1 MDWRS
6 GRQGRH
12 VPNGI
17 NDIEGGIELG
27 LELAIPIADTE
38 IFADAERGLMGDNLG
53 WSLETGVRTTGIKVN
68 RRGEV
73 NASIS
78 TTWLDASAMDTEYA
92 VSPGEAALSGL
103 EVYAVD
109 SGLRD
114 VTADLELMFF
124 MNERLGVYAGVRG
137 QVLIEQAAKSP
148 IVTEEGSPLQLS
160 SRLGMLYR
168 F

>member
-1 MDWRS
+1 
-6 GRQGRH
+6 
-12 VPNGI
+12 
-17 NDIEGGIELG
+17 
-27 LELAIPIADTE
+27 
-38 IFADAERGLMGDNLG
+38 
-53 WSLETGVRTTGIKVN
+53 
-68 RRGEV
+68 
-73 NASIS
+73 
-78 TTWLDASAMDTEYA
+78 MDTEYA